1 MRIASTLTVVLGAV
15 TLTLLAAGCE
25 GGKKS
30 AGPVNATATGS
41 LTAQPPVGRPKQNV
55 RIVIVTHGQASDPFW
70 AVVRRGIDEAAR
82 DLGVTVSY
90 QAPDVFDASRMRTL
104 IETAVTTKP
113 DGLVVSIPDAT
124 VLGPAISQA
133 AGSGIPVVAI
143 NSGADAFRRLGA
155 LLYVGQPEYAAGV
168 GAGRR
173 MAAAGVRN
181 AICVNHQVGAS
192 SLDQR
197 CRGFAAALARA
208 GGRSRVL
215 TVDLQ
220 SQTEAERRIAAAA
233 SSGGVDGVLTLGP
246 GGATPALEAFAAK
259 RLFGKVKLATFDLA
273 PDILRG
279 LRSRKLLF
287 AIDQQPFLQGYLPI
301 LFLSQRKL
309 YGLIPADGTVI
320 PTGPN
325 FVTPAS
331 AALVQQLTSAGIRG

>member
-1 MRIASTLTVVLGAV
+1 VARDPLDHELVRSGRKTCRPQIVFLVRREQHDAGLGPQSLDLARRRDAVEHGHADVHDDRIWLKV
-15 TLTLLAAGCE
+15 
-25 GGKKS
+25 
-30 AGPVNATATGS
+30 ATDGDG
-41 LTAQPPVGRPKQNV
+41 LTAVCARGDDLEPVLRQECDENV
-55 RIVIVTHGQASDPFW
+55 ADG
-70 AVVRRGIDEAAR
+70 VV
-82 DLGVTVSY
+82 
-90 QAPDVFDASRMRTL
+90 
-104 IETAVTTKP
+104 
-113 DGLVVSIPDAT
+113 VV
-124 VLGPAISQA
+124 
-133 AGSGIPVVAI
+133 
-143 NSGADAFRRLGA
+143 
-155 LLYVGQPEYAAGV
+155 
-168 GAGRR
+168 
-173 MAAAGVRN
+173 

-220 SQTEAERRIAAAA
+220 SQSVAERRIAAAA
-233 SSGGVDGVLTLGP
+233 SSSGVDGVLTLGP

-287 AIDQQPFLQGYLPI
+287 AIDQQPFLQGYLPV
-301 LFLSQRKL
+301 LFLTQRKL

-325 FVTPAS
+325 FVTPAN

>member
-1 MRIASTLTVVLGAV
+1 MRTASTLPFVLGAV
-15 TLTLLAAGCE
+15 ALTLMAAGCE
-25 GGKKS
+25 GGKKN
-30 AGPVNATATGS
+30 AGSVNATATGS

-90 QAPDVFDASRMRTL
+90 QAPDVFDAGRMRTL
-104 IETAVTTKP
+104 IETAVATEP

-133 AGSGIPVVAI
+133 ADSGIPVVAI
-143 NSGADAFRRLGA
+143 NSGANAFRRLGA

-181 AICVNHQVGAS
+181 AICVNHQVGTS

-220 SQTEAERRIAAAA
+220 AQPEAERRIAAAA
-233 SSGGVDGVLTLGP
+233 SAGGVDGVLTLGP
-246 GGATPALEAFAAK
+246 AGATPALEAFAAK

-273 PDILRG
+273 PDILRA
-279 LRSRKLLF
+279 LRDRKLLF
-287 AIDQQPFLQGYLPI
+287 SIDQQPFLQGYLPV
-301 LFLSQRKL
+301 LFLTQRSL
-309 YGLIPADGTVI
+309 YGLIPAAGTVI

-325 FVTPAS
+325 FVTPAD